1 MSVDAEDAATSV
13 AINPVSTASADDIGT
28 PAEKSSTPA
37 APPPTDAT
45 EDLGAAPNDSGDG
58 LAPFPNMEVG
68 SGGGDEASTP

>member
-1 MSVDAEDAATSV
+1 MTLALQLRSLRLQL
-13 AINPVSTASADDIGT
+13 P
-28 PAEKSSTPA
+28 
-37 APPPTDAT
+37 PPPTDAT

>member
-1 MSVDAEDAATSV
+1 MSVGAEDAATSV
-13 AINPVSTASADDIGT
+13 AINPVSTAPTDDIGT

-37 APPPTDAT
+37 ASPTDAT

>member
-1 MSVDAEDAATSV
+1 MSVGTEDAATSV

-28 PAEKSSTPA
+28 PAAS
-37 APPPTDAT
+37 PTDAT